1 MGALSLLVLYRI
13 NAIVSLKTDLRSG
26 GCYRTVIWTSS
37 TARRAP
43 PWPVGV
49 HPQCEGEQGERQQK
63 QPARAR
69 EEEEEEKH
77 SRGDG

>member
-1 MGALSLLVLYRI
+1 MLSDGHLDFF
-13 NAIVSLKTDLRSG
+13 N
-26 GCYRTVIWTSS
+26 RTPG
-37 TARRAP
+37 P

-49 HPQCEGEQGERQQK
+49 HPQCEGEQGERKQK